1 MSLTTASSHYQ
12 VICFGEVLWDL
23 LPTGKIAGGAP
34 MNVAFHA
41 NNLGLKAGM
50 ISRVGK
56 DAHGSELLAFFHEK
70 GIPTGLIQQD
80 EELPTGIVNVSL
92 DERGSPSY
100 EIVAPASWDN
110 IQPAEAARQAVQQ
123 AGVLVFGSLACR
135 SPRTRDTLLDLLV
148 LARQRVFDVN
158 LRAPF
163 YSQELLKA
171 LMDSASLVKMND
183 EELEIIAAWHGIKGD
198 AADQLISLADLYELD
213 GLIVTRG
220 ARGAVFYDQVSL
232 YEHPGF
238 PVAVKDTIGSGD
250 SFLAAFLMK
259 FLADAP
265 AEDCLAFAC
274 ATGGLVASRP
284 GGTPMINE
292 ADVLGLMG

>member
-1 MSLTTASSHYQ
+1 PAPAEQIAEPLGTAIAKTPQHLTYKSHLMSLTTASSHYQ

-148 LARQRVFDVN
+148 
-158 LRAPF
+158 
-163 YSQELLKA
+163 
-171 LMDSASLVKMND
+171 
-183 EELEIIAAWHGIKGD
+183 
-198 AADQLISLADLYELD
+198 
-213 GLIVTRG
+213 
-220 ARGAVFYDQVSL
+220 
-232 YEHPGF
+232 
-238 PVAVKDTIGSGD
+238 
-250 SFLAAFLMK
+250 
-259 FLADAP
+259 
-265 AEDCLAFAC
+265 
-274 ATGGLVASRP
+274 RP
-284 GGTPMINE
+284 GSACSMST
-292 ADVLGLMG
+292 